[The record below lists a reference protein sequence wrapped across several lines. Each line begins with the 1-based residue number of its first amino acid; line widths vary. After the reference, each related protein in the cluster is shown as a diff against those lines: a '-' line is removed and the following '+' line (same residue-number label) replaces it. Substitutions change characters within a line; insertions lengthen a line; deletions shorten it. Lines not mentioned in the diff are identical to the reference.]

1 MKRGKQLLAS
11 LLVMMLAAGLLQAP
25 AVNMMPVF
33 AAEAETMEAESV
45 ETDGNE
51 GTAETSPMGGEK
63 GADVIEDTSGPDCF
77 LQPPFAKRG
86 LQKTG

>member
-63 GADVIEDTSGPDCF
+63 V
-77 LQPPFAKRG
+77 RM
-86 LQKTG
+86 